1 MAIALLVLILLVPA
15 LLRFLRAV
23 FKVHLCAVVL
33 FLPAGLLL
41 RFGGNEDMR
50 TFALVTACWACVLA
64 GWRIARWRA
73 GRRAASTRP
82 GAHPRF
88 HAPHRERLT

>member
-1 MAIALLVLILLVPA
+1 MAIALLLLILLLPA

-23 FKVHLCAVVL
+23 FTVHLWAVVL

-50 TFALVTACWACVLA
+50 VFALVTACWACVLA
-64 GWRIARWRA
+64 GWRIVRWRA
-73 GRRAASTRP
+73 GRRAARARP
-82 GAHPRF
+82 
-88 HAPHRERLT
+88 